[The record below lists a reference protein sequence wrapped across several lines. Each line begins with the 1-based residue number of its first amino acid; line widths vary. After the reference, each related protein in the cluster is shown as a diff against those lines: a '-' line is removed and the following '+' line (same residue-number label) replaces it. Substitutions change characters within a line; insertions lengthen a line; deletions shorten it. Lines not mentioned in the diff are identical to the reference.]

1 MEYEAKKFIFKGLR
15 GISDEM
21 IKQHCEIL
29 YTGYVN
35 KLNEIRG
42 RLHRLSGEDT
52 AKANQIFSDL
62 RALKAEESF
71 ALNGVLLHEFYFE
84 NLGGGN
90 GKAAAPSEGMS
101 ARIAKDF
108 GTFEGWAE
116 EFMASGMAARGW
128 VILAIDPA
136 TGRLNNFCLDSHN
149 TGVPMMTSPIL
160 VMDVYEHAYAMD
172 YGAKR
177 HPYIEAFMKN
187 IDWAVCEDRLISVAI
202 SAPKTVRG

>member
-1 MEYEAKKFIFKGLR
+1 MDYEAKKFIFKGLR

-21 IKQHCEIL
+21 IGQHYEIL

-42 RLHRLSGEDT
+42 RARNLSGEDT

-71 ALNGVLLHEFYFE
+71 ALNGVLLHELYFE
-84 NLGGGN
+84 NLGRGN
-90 GKAAAPSEGMS
+90 GKGATPSEGMS

-108 GTFEGWAE
+108 GTFDGWAE

-128 VILAIDPA
+128 VILAVDPLS
-136 TGRLNNFCLDSHN
+136 GMLGNFCLDSHN
-149 TGVPMMTSPIL
+149 AGVPIMTTPIL

-177 HPYIEAFMKN
+177 HPYLEAFMSN
-187 IDWAVCEDRLISVAI
+187 IDWEVCEDRLISVSI

>member
-1 MEYEAKKFIFKGLR
+1 MDYEAKKFIFKGLR

-21 IKQHCEIL
+21 IGQHYEIL

-42 RLHRLSGEDT
+42 RARNLSGEDT

-71 ALNGVLLHEFYFE
+71 ALNGVLLHELYFE
-84 NLGGGN
+84 NLGRGN
-90 GKAAAPSEGMS
+90 GKDATPSEGMS

-108 GTFEGWAE
+108 GTFDGWAE

-128 VILAIDPA
+128 VILAVDPLS
-136 TGRLNNFCLDSHN
+136 GMLGNFCLDSHN
-149 TGVPMMTSPIL
+149 AGVPIMTTPIL

-177 HPYIEAFMKN
+177 HPYLEAFMSN
-187 IDWAVCEDRLISVAI
+187 IDWEVCEDRLISVSI